1 MQFAMGI
8 ILILFG
14 IAGLSVS
21 IAGEIM
27 VTSPIQFINALE
39 ISLSLI
45 IFSGLSVA
53 AGVYM
58 LYLNF
63 EA

>member
-1 MQFAMGI
+1 MQLAMGI

-45 IFSGLSVA
+45 IFSGLSVV